1 MLIGDRG
8 QWDGRRNLVLA
19 VCISQPSASCAV
31 CHRICMDEETD
42 VLSMR

>member
-1 MLIGDRG
+1 MLIGEC
-8 QWDGRRNLVLA
+8 GRRNLVLA
-19 VCISQPSASCAV
+19 VCIIQPSGSCAV